1 MLHRQGHWRSHTA
14 QKAIAML
21 YICAGTLLNLLRYQ
35 FIRYGDIYSLHTA
48 DQKIKHIP
56 FRRGVLA
63 PRQRRLGR
71 HPPAHP
77 GRSRQRCCP
86 RCSSLP
92 ALMLLA
98 MGRPCNRPGR
108 VAQYIFPQP
117 EQPELGRIFI
127 RKTQALADDA
137 HHCLFGNA
145 AVDPISAVEAV
156 QQLRPR
162 RLHVAPR
169 FVAETDPALGDCPH
183 HLLPKPYL
191 STWTWKAVRKIQTM
205 KSERARPR
213 AVTRSRLSA
222 AIFVAPA
229 RRPQQW
235 SPFSRF
241 GPEQQQWAKRT
252 ECHWSSLRRAL
263 LRLDVDLGDGEAVAA
278 RFLSAWRPSE
288 GSGVYALANFAGFC

>member
-1 MLHRQGHWRSHTA
+1 
-14 QKAIAML
+14 ML

-71 HPPAHP
+71 HPPAHS

-169 FVAETDPALGDCPH
+169 FVAETDPALG
-183 HLLPKPYL
+183 LPTPPL
-191 STWTWKAVRKIQTM
+191 SKAVLEHLDLEGGEKNTDH
-205 KSERARPR
+205 EVRAGE
-213 AVTRSRLSA
+213 ASSRDAKPL
-222 AIFVAPA
+222 VRGYL
-229 RRPQQW
+229 RRP
-235 SPFSRF
+235 SK
-241 GPEQQQWAKRT
+241 AT
-252 ECHWSSLRRAL
+252 TT
-263 LRLDVDLGDGEAVAA
+263 VVA
-278 RFLSAWRPSE
+278 F
-288 GSGVYALANFAGFC
+288 